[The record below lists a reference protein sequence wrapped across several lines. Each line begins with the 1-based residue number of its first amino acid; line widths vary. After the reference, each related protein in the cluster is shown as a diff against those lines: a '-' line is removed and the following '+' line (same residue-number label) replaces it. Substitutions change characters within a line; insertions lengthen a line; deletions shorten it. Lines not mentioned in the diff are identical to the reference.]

1 MNYYEILNVPNDA
14 TLKEIN
20 KSYHE
25 LSMRFHPDKNPNDK
39 YSEEKFKLISEAYS
53 TLSNYEKRIRY
64 DNEINRNQ
72 LFRNDFFENNFQ
84 RLMNFD
90 SIFDESKLLMNNTR
104 SNSKSVSVTTTI
116 ENGIKKTKKITNDN
130 GNVNIE
136 EYEENVDT
144 NKVPLL
150 KKPFSFF

>member
-20 KSYHE
+20 KNYHE

-64 DNEINRNQ
+64 DSEINRNQ
-72 LFRNDFFENNFQ
+72 LFRNDFFGNNFQ

-90 SIFDESKLLMNNTR
+90 SIFDESKLLMNNTT

-130 GNVNIE
+130 GDVNVE
-136 EYEENVDT
+136 EYEEKVDT

-150 KKPFSFF
+150 KKSFSFF

>member
-1 MNYYEILNVPNDA
+1 MNYYEILNVRNDA

-25 LSMRFHPDKNPNDK
+25 LSIRFHPDKNPNDK

-53 TLSNYEKRIRY
+53 ILSNYEKRIRY

-72 LFRNDFFENNFQ
+72 FFENNIFGSNFQ
-84 RLMNFD
+84 RLMNFNH
-90 SIFDESKLLMNNTR
+90 IIDESKLLMNNQN
-104 SNSKSVSVTTTI
+104 SNSVSVTTTI
-116 ENGIKKTKKITNDN
+116 ENGIKKTKKITNNN

-136 EYEENVDT
+136 EYEENIDT
-144 NKVPLL
+144 NKAPLL
-150 KKPFSFF
+150 EKPFSFF